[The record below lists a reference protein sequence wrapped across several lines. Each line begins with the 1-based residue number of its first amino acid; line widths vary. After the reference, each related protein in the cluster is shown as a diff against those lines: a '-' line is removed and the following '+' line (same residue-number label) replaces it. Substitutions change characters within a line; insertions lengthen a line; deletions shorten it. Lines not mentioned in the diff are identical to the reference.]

1 MYPHYTQMN
10 LNQSA
15 PIPHLSF
22 NSSDEL
28 TELYQ
33 AVEYIP
39 EDLEAEMEQYG
50 AMTDEQ
56 KALID
61 IIHRLK
67 TIHDNYINQLLHLQ

>member
-1 MYPHYTQMN
+1 MN

-22 NSSDEL
+22 NSYDEL

-33 AVEYIP
+33 TVEYIP
-39 EDLEAEMEQYG
+39 EQIEEDIHIYG
-50 AMTDEQ
+50 ALNTEQ

-61 IIHRLK
+61 IIERLK
-67 TIHDNYINQLLHLQ
+67 TIHDNYIKENIF

>member
-22 NSSDEL
+22 NSYDEL

-33 AVEYIP
+33 TVEYIP

-50 AMTDEQ
+50 ALTDEQ

-61 IIHRLK
+61 IINRLK
-67 TIHDNYINQLLHLQ
+67 NIHDNYINQLLHLQ